1 MKPEETL
8 KPYILELESN
18 IKALVENNPNELK
31 DEVLRFLFAKSKR
44 IRPVFTY
51 LCTFLLDEEIDK
63 GVRKNVDGSVTV
75 VKTYAMGK

>member
-44 IRPVFTY
+44 LRPVF
-51 LCTFLLDEEIDK
+51 C
-63 GVRKNVDGSVTV
+63 
-75 VKTYAMGK
+75 